1 MIISN
6 SSTLILISKVGLT
19 SKLLDHINMLAIPEE
34 VYEEII
40 EKEEFENLLIKK
52 EIELKRIV
60 VKKVDTKRYKNKI
73 NQFRLDKGET
83 SAYALFCE
91 SKGTVIL
98 TDDKELIKLCRIE
111 NIPFICAM
119 AIVIKLYKEKVIKKE
134 EALEKL
140 NSLNG
145 YGRYSKDIYKFFMD
159 KVV

>member
-40 EKEEFENLLIKK
+40 KK

-73 NQFRLDKGET
+73 NQFRLDKGEA

-159 KVV
+159 KGV